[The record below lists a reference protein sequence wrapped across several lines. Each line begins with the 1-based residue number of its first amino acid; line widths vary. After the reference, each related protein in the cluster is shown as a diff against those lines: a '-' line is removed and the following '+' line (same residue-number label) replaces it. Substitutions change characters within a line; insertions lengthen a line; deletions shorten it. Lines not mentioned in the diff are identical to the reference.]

1 MRPIYA
7 GLVREDA
14 NVMSCFD
21 RRKKETALHAQNCFG
36 CICSLI
42 AADVC
47 LSRCTS
53 SSVQY
58 NVLPL

>member
-53 SSVQY
+53 SSVQ
-58 NVLPL
+58 